1 MNNGKKLLP
10 GEITPSTTP
19 TPFNLKKLPKFGKKA
34 KLFLAGGSV
43 LTVLLIGISLINA
56 LTFTFIQT
64 NWSGGADP
72 NAYRSATDDQNDPGT
87 WNRYSSQTNIDDSAG
102 TSLVL
107 APDTATL
114 TQTERADFEAGDF
127 GPETPPHTRV
137 MGEGTGGEVQLANQN
152 PQDIDTWSE
161 PSMQPFELNADSK
174 MVKVGDEIYVILGDS
189 SDLFYK
195 YSITDNQWTQL
206 TSPPELLRSGA
217 SMTYYDPDNV
227 LYVLRGTD
235 TTFWKYDIATDTW
248 SAAPSPPRGTRNGG
262 DMDYP
267 GVGTEIFVVVGG
279 NTNYFEKFDVSTGTW
294 TDLSSSAP
302 PPAVLGIGADIESP
316 GSGNLLYV
324 TQGGISSTNF
334 WVFNRVTNKWND
346 ASDGGQPSNLPEP
359 PYSGSALVR
368 TDNSDKLYYIPG
380 DSNQSGSQGFYEYTI
395 STDSWVAKGNTP
407 DLVRDGA
414 GAIFYNSQVYTLSK
428 AGAASN
434 EYSTRF
440 WLYSESTDKWST
452 IAFLP
457 PNVNVD
463 LGGAL
468 VEVDDGNGYIY
479 ALRGGNTP
487 DFYRFSID
495 ANGGFGAWTKMADA
509 PGNVYYGADLAYDD
523 QVDPTGIYATQGNVG
538 AGISSGFWRYDIP
551 TDTWTNYTSP
561 GEVGHGSA
569 LAFDSST
576 GYLYV
581 TMGNGTTGFKR
592 CQISSSPL
600 SVCSAW
606 DNTIS
611 SVNYPIDRGGDL
623 AYVGGGTFYALQG
636 NYTNRVLQYQV
647 ATDSWNVVATTPENT
662 PVGEGAVLMYPGLDD
677 YLYIYPGNNE
687 RTFWKFNYV
696 LGNEWTNLTDSPG
709 TPKSGSDM
717 IFPGNAG
724 LFLYSTHGGKTN
736 TFWRYAF
743 RANYYASGTFTSS
756 VLDTT
761 ENIGFGQIS
770 WDEINSASTNITM
783 KVRTS
788 NDANM
793 VGAPDWSTCSN
804 VTQSSDISSNSCVTD
819 GDRYIQYQATL
830 TTSSSLETPR
840 LQAVYIVYDHYSFNG
855 ELTGSAFNTEDP
867 TNVVSAIIWDE
878 DATLPAGTN
887 IQFQIRTAPDNGGSP
902 GAWGPFLGPTS
913 SSDYYDDSAPGCSKN
928 GTTVTCTGINSA
940 QLDATDDQWF
950 QYKMFMTSVG
960 GNTPQLDE
968 VRVQYVINTAPDVTI
983 TNVPEQSVNGVV
995 EMVYNTSDAE
1005 ESTLTNYFF
1014 IDVGAAISSD
1024 IPDSVS
1030 TSDIT
1035 LSGTGVDQFPTG
1047 GGTIMIDKEMIT
1059 YSSRTGNTLT
1069 GISRGANQ
1077 TRPTSHSASTATWL
1091 MPLNGIDG
1099 SDDLGTLS
1107 TGSGYS
1113 VTWNVKDDLTD
1124 FYKSDAKVRI
1134 VSVDGNAANQV
1145 GYDDKTLVL
1154 DTKAPENLLLGVDSR
1169 LDRLTIAA
1177 DDNSAMQMKI
1187 SNNADL
1193 SFDGTN
1199 SDSGQWIAFAA
1210 TKDWVMEAD
1219 SNGIETVYIQFRD
1232 IYGNESAQI
1241 SSSTPQVPEDLVT
1254 TDISYVYGNDYKVFV
1269 SWQKITEPAPGFAA
1283 YDLYMSTEGPDP
1295 STDTY
1300 TLEATITDIAE
1311 NFYVDTGLDVN
1322 TEYFYRVVARDLD
1335 GNVSNYNQNIG
1346 VQQGSSIEWDS
1357 GVTPGSGSG
1366 GSSPSAPVISNVSV
1380 DGVDLNSA
1388 VISWDTD
1395 KLANAL
1401 VAYSTTPG
1409 VYTQQVGV
1417 TTMEYSHTV
1426 TLTDLEPANT
1436 YYFKVISYDAT
1447 DNKAESIDDN
1457 TQNFTTGADTI
1468 APTISNVDA
1477 IAGVS
1482 SAGIVWST
1490 DESANSK
1497 VEYGLTD
1504 SYGNETTTTSD
1515 YVVGHSVTLTGLE
1528 PETHY
1533 FYRVISSDAS
1543 GNTTTS
1549 QGYEFTTLAG
1559 EPGTDK
1565 DLTAPEISNIA
1576 LSNVTP
1582 TGIDV
1587 TFTTSEPARGLIE
1600 YGTSTDYDRGD
1611 TSGNLDTFLTE
1622 HTISLHNLSPATTYH
1637 FKIYALDSAGNMGQ
1651 TADDT
1656 FITQP
1661 EDVKEEMLPDGGT
1674 GGETPPVISSGAPVV
1689 QNITAVSADIIW
1701 STNTPSTST
1710 VVYRVEGSNAKP
1722 LVAGGG
1728 ATFTNDHLVKLAGL
1742 AANTTY
1748 EFQVKSQDAQNDY
1761 IISPISTFRTTSM
1774 PGLSNVRVANLTF
1787 NSASIAWQTSI
1798 PTDSQ
1803 IEYGTQTGVYD
1814 NILTDAFVGLTHQ
1827 IEINNLATGGTYYF
1841 IVKGQSAD
1849 GTLLSS
1855 DEYSFTTRSTPSI
1868 VNLDIANITPTS
1880 AQLNFETNILST
1892 IAVQYKNTRT
1902 GDLGTKLGQGFGNKH
1917 TIALTDLSPNT
1928 TYSVVIKMTDQNNN
1942 TYDSDE
1948 YSFETADDHVGPVIS
1963 LIETHANLNNDQ
1975 STVQA
1980 IISWNTNEESTAQVK
1995 YTETVGGKDY
2005 EFASEIDTDY
2015 GKDHIVI
2022 LNDLKTSTAY
2032 QFVVISVDPSGNET
2046 ISEPNVMLTP
2056 GKKVSIFELIFGS
2069 LEETFSWLKDI

>member
-10 GEITPSTTP
+10 GEITPSTIP
-19 TPFNLKKLPKFGKKA
+19 TPFKLKKLPRLGKKF

-43 LTVLLIGISLINA
+43 LSVLLIGISLINA

-72 NAYRSATDDQNDPGT
+72 TSYPVASVDNTG
-87 WNRYSSQTNIDDSAG
+87 WNKYSSQTNVDDSAG
-102 TSLVL
+102 DHLILASDTS
-107 APDTATL
+107 TI
-114 TQTERADFEAGDF
+114 TQTERADFDLGDF
-127 GPETPPHTRV
+127 GSETPPHTRA
-137 MGEGTGGEVQLANQN
+137 MGDGTGGEVQLANQN

-161 PSMQPFELNADSK
+161 PSMQPFELNSSSS
-174 MVKVGDEIYVILGDS
+174 MVQVGDEIYVTAGDS

-206 TSPPELLRSGA
+206 ASTPETLKIGA
-217 SMTYYDPDNV
+217 TMTYYGPDNT
-227 LYVLRGTD
+227 LYLLRGSG
-235 TTFWKYDIATDTW
+235 TTFWKYDIASDLW
-248 SAAPSPPRGTRNGG
+248 SSAPSPIYGTRDGG
-262 DMDYP
+262 VIDYP
-267 GVGTEIFVVVGG
+267 GVGTEIYVIVGG
-279 NTNYFEKFDVSTGTW
+279 SLDYFEKFDVSSGVW
-294 TDLSSSAP
+294 TDLASSSP
-302 PPAVLGIGADIESP
+302 PGLFGTGADIVYP
-316 GSGNLLYV
+316 GAGNLLYI
-324 TQGGISSTNF
+324 TQGRTSSTNF
-334 WVFNRVTNKWND
+334 WIYNMTTNNWND
-346 ASDGGQPSNLPEP
+346 ASDGGQPTDVPEA
-359 PYSGSALVR
+359 PYSGVSLVR
-368 TDNSDKLYYIPG
+368 TDDTDKLYYLPG

-395 STDSWVAKGNTP
+395 STDSWTPKGNTP
-407 DLVRDGA
+407 DLVHGGA
-414 GAIFYNSQVYTLSK
+414 GAVFHDSQVYTLSK
-428 AGAASN
+428 AGSAGN
-434 EYSTRF
+434 EYTTRF
-440 WLYSESTDKWST
+440 WLYKESTDKWST

-457 PNVNVD
+457 PNINTD

-468 VEVDDGNGYIY
+468 VGAFDAGANEHYVY
-479 ALRGGNTP
+479 ALRGNNTP
-487 DFYRFSID
+487 DFYRFSVT
-495 ANGGFGAWTKMADA
+495 ANSGFGGWTKMADA
-509 PGNVYYGADLAYDD
+509 PGNVYYGSDLAYDSS
-523 QVDPTGIYATQGNVG
+523 VDSAGIYATQGNTG
-538 AGISSGFWRYDIP
+538 STSGFWRYDIASN
-551 TDTWTNYTSP
+551 TWTTYTSP
-561 GEVGHGSA
+561 GSVGHGSA

-576 GYLYV
+576 GYLYL
-581 TMGNGTTGFKR
+581 TMGDGSTSFKR
-592 CQISSSPL
+592 CQISTGPL
-600 SVCSAW
+600 SVCSSW

-611 SVNYPIDRGGDL
+611 PVNYPIDRGGDL
-623 AYVGGGTFYALQG
+623 AHVGAGIFYALQG
-636 NYTNRVLQYQV
+636 NYTNRVLRYDV
-647 ATDSWNVVATTPENT
+647 SADSWNTAATTPENT
-662 PVGEGAVLMYPGLDD
+662 PVGEGAALMYPGLDD
-677 YLYIYPGNNE
+677 YLYIYPGGNT
-687 RTFWKFNYV
+687 RTFWKFNYAGV
-696 LGNEWTNLTDSPG
+696 GEWTNLSDAPG
-709 TPKSGSDM
+709 TPKSGSD
-717 IFPGNAG
+717 ITFPGNAG
-724 LFLYSTHGGKTN
+724 LFLYATQGGKAN

-743 RANYYASGTFTSS
+743 RANYYSSGTFTSS

-770 WDEINSASTNITM
+770 WDEINTASTGITM

-788 NDANM
+788 NDSNM
-793 VGAPDWSTCSN
+793 SGAPDWSSCSN
-804 VTQSSDISSNSCVTD
+804 VSQSSDISSNSCVTD

-830 TTSSSLETPR
+830 TTSSSLQTPR
-840 LQAVYIVYDHYSFNG
+840 LQAVHIVYDHYSFNG
-855 ELTGSAFNTEDP
+855 DLTGSAFNTEDP

-878 DATLPAGTN
+878 DATLPSGTN
-887 IQFQIRTAPDNGGSP
+887 IKFQIRTAPDNGGAP
-902 GAWGPFLGPTS
+902 GAWGQFLGPTS
-913 SSDYYDDSAPGCSKN
+913 SSDYYEASAPGCSKSGN
-928 GTTVTCTGINSA
+928 TVTCTGIHSS

-968 VRVQYVINTAPDVTI
+968 VHVQYVINTAPNVTI
-983 TNVPEQSVNGVV
+983 TNVPEQSVDGVV
-995 EMVYNTSDAE
+995 EMVYSTSDAE
-1005 ESTLTNYFF
+1005 EGTLTNYFF
-1014 IDVGAAISSD
+1014 VDVGASLTAE

-1035 LSGTGVDQFPTG
+1035 LSGTGAEQFPAG

-1059 YSSRTGNTLT
+1059 YSSRTGSVLT

-1077 TRPTSHSASTATWL
+1077 TRPTSHSASTAVWM
-1091 MPLNGIDG
+1091 MPLGGIDG
-1099 SDDLGTLS
+1099 GDDLGVLS
-1107 TGSGYS
+1107 TGSGYD
-1113 VTWNVKDDLTD
+1113 VTWNVKDDLTN
-1124 FYKSDAKVRI
+1124 FYRSDAKVRI
-1134 VSVDGNAANQV
+1134 AAVDGNAANQV

-1154 DTKAPENLLLGVDSR
+1154 DTKSPDTLVLGVDSR
-1169 LDRLTIAA
+1169 LDKLAISAS
-1177 DDNSAMQMKI
+1177 DNSAMQMKV

-1199 SDSGQWIAFAA
+1199 SDSGQWVAFAA

-1232 IYGNESAQI
+1232 IYGNLSAEI
-1241 SSSTPQVPEDLVT
+1241 NSSTPQVPEDLVT
-1254 TDISYVYGNDYKVFV
+1254 TDISYVYGDDYKVFV
-1269 SWQKITEPAPGFAA
+1269 SWQKIVDPAPGFAA

-1295 STDTY
+1295 YSDTY

-1366 GSSPSAPVISNVSV
+1366 GSSPTAPVISNVSV

-1401 VAYSTTPG
+1401 VAYSTTSG
-1409 VYTQQVGV
+1409 VYTQQSGV

-1426 TLTDLEPANT
+1426 TLTDLDPANT
-1436 YYFKVISYDAT
+1436 YYFEVISYDAT

-1457 TQNFTTGADTI
+1457 TQKFTTGADTI

-1515 YVVGHSVTLTGLE
+1515 YVVGHSVTLTGLD

-1543 GNTTTS
+1543 GNTTVS
-1549 QGYEFTTLAG
+1549 DGYEFTTVAG
-1559 EPGTDK
+1559 EAGTDK
-1565 DLTAPEISNIA
+1565 DITAPEISDVA
-1576 LSNVTP
+1576 LSNVTS
-1582 TGIDV
+1582 TSIDV
-1587 TFTTSEPARGLIE
+1587 SFTTSEPARGLME
-1600 YGTSTDYDRGD
+1600 YGTTTDYARGD
-1611 TSGNLDTFLTE
+1611 TSGNLDTFLTQ
-1622 HTISLHNLSPATTYH
+1622 HTITLHNLSPATTYH

-1661 EDVKEEMLPDGGT
+1661 EDVKEEMLPDGGS
-1674 GGETPPVISSGAPVV
+1674 GGESPPVISSGAPVV
-1689 QNITAVSADIIW
+1689 QNVTAVSADIIW
-1701 STNTPSTST
+1701 STSDPSTST
-1710 VVYRVEGSNAKP
+1710 VLYRVSGSGATP
-1722 LVAGGG
+1722 LIAGGG

-1748 EFQVKSQDAQNDY
+1748 EFQVKSQDSDNDY
-1761 IISPISTFRTTSM
+1761 IISPLSTFRTVSM

-1787 NSASIAWQTSI
+1787 NSASIAWQTSV

-1803 IEYGTQTGVYD
+1803 IEYGSQTGSYD
-1814 NILTDAFVGLTHQ
+1814 NVLTDSLVGLTHQ
-1827 IEINNLATGGTYYF
+1827 IEVNNLAIGGTYYF

-1855 DEYSFTTRSTPSI
+1855 DEYSFTTRATPSI
-1868 VNLDIANITPTS
+1868 MKLDITNITPTT

-1892 IAVQYKNTRT
+1892 IGVQYENTRT
-1902 GDLGTKLGQGFGNKH
+1902 GELGTKLGQGFGNQH
-1917 TIALTDLSPNT
+1917 TIALTGLSPNT

-1942 TYDSDE
+1942 SYDSDK
-1948 YSFETADDHVGPVIS
+1948 YSFETADDHAGPVIS

-1980 IISWNTNEESTAQVK
+1980 IISWNTNEDSTAQVK
-1995 YTETVGGKDY
+1995 YTQSVGGKDY
-2005 EFASEIDTDY
+2005 EYNSEIDRDY

-2022 LNDLKTSTAY
+2022 INDLKTSTAY
-2032 QFVVISVDPSGNET
+2032 QFIVISVDPSGNET